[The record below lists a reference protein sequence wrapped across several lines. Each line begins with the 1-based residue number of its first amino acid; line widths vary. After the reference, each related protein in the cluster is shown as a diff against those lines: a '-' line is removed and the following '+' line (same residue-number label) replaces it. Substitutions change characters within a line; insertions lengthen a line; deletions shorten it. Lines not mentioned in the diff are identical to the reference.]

1 VSKPVLGRVS
11 TALIAAICC
20 AGALAACGEKKPSAD
35 TGALPAN
42 HGGDPAGPPMTT
54 NDPVDTT
61 PLPNVDVSKLDGDHQ
76 KLFYK
81 MVSTLSSPC
90 GKAQS
95 LRASFTSDT
104 SCRRA
109 PFAIR
114 YVIMLL
120 GDDAGEDDV
129 VKAYAAKYKP
139 AAAPPAKFDVSK
151 APHAGPEDA
160 PIRFVEFFDYGCP
173 HCRAFY
179 PMMQQILKDEAGKV
193 VTYYLMFPLEAHHP
207 DSRSAAQAALA
218 ANAQGKFEEM
228 HAMLFDKAPEHNHAA
243 VSGYAKELGLDT
255 AKFEKDYDAMN
266 AQVTSDEKQG
276 ETAGVDSTP
285 TIYFN
290 DHRYEGPI
298 AVKYIEA
305 WIDEELAVNR

>member
-1 VSKPVLGRVS
+1 VF
-11 TALIAAICC
+11 IAAVT
-20 AGALAACGEKKPSAD
+20 ALAACGEKKPSAD

-42 HGGDPAGPPMTT
+42 HGDPATQPMTT

-61 PLPNVDVSKLDGDHQ
+61 PLPNVDVSKLDAEHQ
-76 KLFYK
+76 KVFYK
-81 MVSTLSSPC
+81 AVSTLSSPC

-95 LRASFTSDT
+95 LRASFTTDT

-120 GDDAGEDDV
+120 GDDASEDDV

-139 AAAPPAKFDVSK
+139 EAAPPMKFDLGK

-173 HCRAFY
+173 HCRAFF

-193 VTYYLMFPLEAHHP
+193 VTYYMMFPLESIHP
-207 DSRSAAQAALA
+207 DSRSAAQAVLA

-228 HAMLFDKAPEHNHAA
+228 HATLFDKAPAHNHAA

-266 AQVTSDEKQG
+266 AQVTADEKQG
-276 ETAGVDSTP
+276 EAAGVNSTP

-290 DHRYEGPI
+290 DRKYEGPI